1 MELVEK
7 GYYLVVLVS
16 HKLLTKTYIKMKTL
30 IKVMVVGSLAT
41 FTATCLFAILERC
54 IGLPNLFIILT
65 CIVAFS
71 AILLVFYQ
79 IGQSI
84 DKKKRHKRQSRKF
97 RY

>member
-1 MELVEK
+1 
-7 GYYLVVLVS
+7 
-16 HKLLTKTYIKMKTL
+16 MKTL
-30 IKVMVVGSLAT
+30 ITVMIVGSLTA

-71 AILLVFYQ
+71 AVLLIFYQ

-84 DKKKRHKRQSRKF
+84 DKKKRYKKQSKKF
-97 RY
+97 FF